1 MNELNIEVFDYIFC
15 TNTIQDSIINFV
27 PYINELNDIIKEKLN
42 TNSNFEFWNE
52 YESYVSNNTLKN
64 TSTLSGLS
72 YSYFPF
78 PMLTLSTT
86 NNYLKYKLNQ
96 FKKLIDENPNYNFNN
111 IMNDLNISNEK
122 SLKKVIDYLINNR
135 VIIKVKDYA
144 KENILGKYDFEFE
157 NLEININLNEER
169 KTYSQIVVNNNGQM
183 AYSYNGNAT
192 ININQ
197 DNEKLFEVVLSKIEA
212 MKAEN
217 VPIEMVEELIKFCNE
232 KKSNKVIE
240 LLQALAIEVSSSLVV
255 KGILAMFGIP
265 C

>member
-15 TNTIQDSIINFV
+15 TNAIQDSIVNFV
-27 PYINELNDIIKEKLN
+27 PYINQLNDLIKEKLN
-42 TNSNFEFWNE
+42 TNSNFEFWKE
-52 YESYVSNNTLKN
+52 YELYVSNNTLKD
-64 TSTLSGLS
+64 TSDSSG
-72 YSYFPF
+72 YCYDYFPF
-78 PMLTLSTT
+78 PILTLKTT
-86 NNYLKYKLNQ
+86 NEYLRYKLYQ
-96 FKKLIDENPNYNFNN
+96 FKNLIDENPNYNLNN

-122 SLKKVIDYLINNR
+122 SLKNVIDYLISNR

-157 NLEININLNEER
+157 NLEININPIEER
-169 KTYSQIVVNNNGQM
+169 KIYSQTIVNNNGQM

-192 ININQ
+192 FNVNQ

-217 VPIEMVEELIKFCNE
+217 VPIEKVEELIKFCNE

-240 LLQALAIEVSSSLVV
+240 LLQVLAMEVSSSLVV